1 MEIKK
6 LYGDVTAYSTQ
17 KLQET
22 QRVQQDQTTQAS
34 AQQTGDKVALSSE
47 ARLLASTMSVANTS
61 PDVRADKVRELKEQV
76 QSGTYK
82 PDIRKVLSIQGKQI
96 KLGLEV
102 PEDMTVYRE
111 EVYLKIKE
119 QNSLAL
125 QASEQDLLAAASLWQ
140 EEQKN
145 S

>member
-1 MEIKK
+1 MLILTRRPGESLYLGENIK
-6 LYGDVTAYSTQ
+6 L
-17 KLQET
+17 
-22 QRVQQDQTTQAS
+22 
-34 AQQTGDKVALSSE
+34 
-47 ARLLASTMSVANTS
+47 
-61 PDVRADKVRELKEQV
+61 
-76 QSGTYK
+76 
-82 PDIRKVLSIQGKQI
+82 KVLSIQGKQI

-140 EEQKN
+140 EEPKK